1 MRRQIGI
8 AGATTTLV
16 GLVVG
21 ISIFILPGT
30 LAATAGPAVIA
41 SYALASFLTL
51 FVCVVAAQIGSLF
64 PVSGATFVAIGRLVS
79 PFFGFVTVWM
89 MIGAISVAIAL
100 VAYGTA
106 DYLQQILPGTNRP
119 LAAWGIVLTLAAL
132 NVVGMKANVTAQ
144 TLMVAVFAVALAVFI
159 AAGAM
164 NVRAD
169 YLVPF
174 APNGWWPVAAAA
186 IPAFF
191 SFAGFMIII
200 DIGGEIRD
208 PARTI
213 PRALGLSFLIV
224 LLTYALVSLAVVGTI
239 PWQQLA
245 GIAAPVGEAA
255 ARILPSSVAVGIAAA
270 AVAAGATSI
279 NGLLLAYSRDVL
291 ALARAGIFPEALA
304 KVSPRRGTPVN
315 GVLFLTALALIGLSL
330 ESGVTALATIITIA
344 LLILQVFLGVA
355 VLTAPRKLSALY
367 AAAPF
372 RLGRAALWFFGGG
385 LILFSLA
392 FLAVAVSDSPRS
404 VLFAACHLL
413 VGCAYYV
420 TRRRYLLGRGIDVD
434 QRIRDEAEGISETTS
449 AATAVPPLH

>member
-1 MRRQIGI
+1 MKRDVGTF
-8 AGATTTLV
+8 GATMTLV

-51 FVCVVAAQIGSLF
+51 FVCVVAAQIGCLF

-89 MIGAISVAIAL
+89 MIGGVCVAIAL
-100 VAYGTA
+100 LGYGIA
-106 DYLQQILPGTNRP
+106 DYLHQIVPGTNRAV
-119 LAAWGIVLTLAAL
+119 AAYGIVLTLAVL
-132 NVVGMKANVTAQ
+132 NVVGMKANVIGQA
-144 TLMVAVFAVALAVFI
+144 LMVVVFAVALVVFT
-159 AAGAM
+159 AAGVM

-191 SFAGFMIII
+191 SFAGFMVII

-213 PRALGLSFLIV
+213 PRALGLSFVIV
-224 LLTYALVSLAVVGTI
+224 LLTYVLVSLAVVGTI
-239 PWQQLA
+239 PWRELG

-255 ARILPSSVAVGIAAA
+255 ARILPSWVAVAIAAA

-279 NGLLLAYSRDVL
+279 NGLLLGYSRDVL
-291 ALARAGIFPEALA
+291 ALARVGIFPEALA
-304 KVSPRRGTPVN
+304 KVSPRHGTPVN
-315 GVLFLTALALIGLSL
+315 GVLSLTALALVGLSL
-330 ESGVTALATIITIA
+330 ESGVTELATTIAIA
-344 LLILQVFLGVA
+344 LLTLQIFLGIA
-355 VLTAPRKLSALY
+355 MLAAPRKLGALY
-367 AAAPF
+367 EAAPF
-372 RLGRAALWFFGGG
+372 RLGRGALWFFGSG

-392 FLAVAVSDSPRS
+392 FLAIAVSDSPRS

-413 VGCAYYV
+413 VGCGYYIA
-420 TRRRYLLGRGIDVD
+420 RRRHLLERG
-434 QRIRDEAEGISETTS
+434 
-449 AATAVPPLH
+449 TAMD